1 MKTKQHLHEYP
12 CRGTLHWME
21 HVPCPA
27 DFVMP
32 NSDYWR
38 GADDVL
44 HYRCD
49 RCGTERHIALDYL
62 GEILADKYDHRPA
75 GYSLPAVRHLDVVRF
90 ACGCS
95 RSHVIRRE
103 R

>member
-1 MKTKQHLHEYP
+1 
-12 CRGTLHWME
+12 ME

-75 GYSLPAVRHLDVVRF
+75 GYSLPRGEAPRRRQVRLWLLEESRNTTRKTRRLKAVK
-90 ACGCS
+90 
-95 RSHVIRRE
+95 
-103 R
+103 